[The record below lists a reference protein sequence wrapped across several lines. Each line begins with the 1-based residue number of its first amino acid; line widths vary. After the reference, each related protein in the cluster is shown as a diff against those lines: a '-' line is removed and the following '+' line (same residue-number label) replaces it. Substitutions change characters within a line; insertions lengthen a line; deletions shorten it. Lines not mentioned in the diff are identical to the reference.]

1 MWASTSAMDRWYI
14 PEVQIKYLIFIAL
27 TISSTG
33 YVSLVGK
40 IFYLVGK
47 ISGQINVCPV
57 KGEEYEDFREGQIRS

>member
-33 YVSLVGK
+33 YVSQDGRAFLFPGGV
-40 IFYLVGK
+40 I
-47 ISGQINVCPV
+47 CPV
-57 KGEEYEDFREGQIRS
+57 KGEEHEDIRESQIRS